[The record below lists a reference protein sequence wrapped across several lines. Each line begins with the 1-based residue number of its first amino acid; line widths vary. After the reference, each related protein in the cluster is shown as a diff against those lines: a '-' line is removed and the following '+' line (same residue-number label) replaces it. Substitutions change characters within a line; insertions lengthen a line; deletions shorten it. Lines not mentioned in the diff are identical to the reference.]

1 MQSPSSPTSMMLSK
15 CCCNSLSQHSTKISP
30 WGHRET
36 LSKHKAS
43 GTNSTKYIPSN
54 KSSHYKVLQFKDTS
68 KPPAS
73 LATSSDS
80 KCLTK
85 AIATNEITFNFDH
98 QITPSSAIK
107 DYRCCYTYPSMQRKT
122 RSAGRRSSHTA
133 DNMISI
139 SMPHISATIRPK
151 MIVLGECC
159 GHSNS
164 TCKRESNELTKRN
177 SSTSKYTLL
186 RTKPI
191 TGGDTDLSLKM
202 RLVSQPLP
210 SFFVQPQPLPSFL
223 VQPSKSIDFGKKH
236 VFLPKEKRVQINEE
250 TKEQHSKLLGSPR
263 VCKLKPPKG
272 PEHRLQNPEI
282 GEIQSF
288 TYNYMTYCQKRTTES
303 KPKLGFHHHHPS
315 QTSSGETLSS
325 KSIITISSPWRNDSN
340 KTVK

>member
-1 MQSPSSPTSMMLSK
+1 MESPSSPTSMMLSK

-36 LSKHKAS
+36 LSKHKPS
-43 GTNSTKYIPSN
+43 GTNSTRYIPSN
-54 KSSHYKVLQFKDTS
+54 NSSHYKVLQFKDTS
-68 KPPAS
+68 KPTAS
-73 LATSSDS
+73 LATTSGDS
-80 KCLTK
+80 KSLTR

-107 DYRCCYTYPSMQRKT
+107 DYKHCYTYPSMQRKT
-122 RSAGRRSSHTA
+122 WSAGRRSSRA
-133 DNMISI
+133 DNMTSL
-139 SMPHISATIRPK
+139 SMPHISATVRPK
-151 MIVLGECC
+151 MIVLGEYC
-159 GHSNS
+159 GHGNSN
-164 TCKRESNELTKRN
+164 CKRESNELTQRN

-202 RLVSQPLP
+202 RLVSQPW
-210 SFFVQPQPLPSFL
+210 PSFL

-236 VFLPKEKRVQINEE
+236 TFLTKEKRVRINEE
-250 TKEQHSKLLGSPR
+250 TKEQHNKLLGSPR
-263 VCKLKPPKG
+263 MCKLGSPKG
-272 PEHRLQNPEI
+272 TELCLKNPETR
-282 GEIQSF
+282 EIQSF
-288 TYNYMTYCQKRTTES
+288 TYNYMTHCQKRTTEL

-315 QTSSGETLSS
+315 QASSGETLSS

>member
-15 CCCNSLSQHSTKISP
+15 CCCNSLSHHSTKISP

-43 GTNSTKYIPSN
+43 GTNNTKYIPSN
-54 KSSHYKVLQFKDTS
+54 QSRHYKVLQFEDTS

-73 LATSSDS
+73 LATTSSDS
-80 KCLTK
+80 KSLTR
-85 AIATNEITFNFDH
+85 AITTNEITFNFDH

-107 DYRCCYTYPSMQRKT
+107 DYKCCYTYPSMQRRT
-122 RSAGRRSSHTA
+122 RSAGRRPSCA

-139 SMPHISATIRPK
+139 SMPHISATVRPK
-151 MIVLGECC
+151 MIVLGEYC

-164 TCKRESNELTKRN
+164 RCKRENNELTKRN
-177 SSTSKYTLL
+177 SIISKYPLL

-210 SFFVQPQPLPSFL
+210 SFL

-236 VFLPKEKRVQINEE
+236 TLLPKEKRVRINEE
-250 TKEQHSKLLGSPR
+250 KKEQYSKLLSSPR
-263 VCKLKPPKG
+263 VCKLQPPKG
-272 PEHRLQNPEI
+272 TELRLQNPDTR
-282 GEIQSF
+282 EIQSF
-288 TYNYMTYCQKRTTES
+288 THNYMTYCQKRTIES
-303 KPKLGFHHHHPS
+303 KPKLGAFHHHPS
-315 QTSSGETLSS
+315 QASSGEILSS
-325 KSIITISSPWRNDSN
+325 KSIITISSPWRNDLN